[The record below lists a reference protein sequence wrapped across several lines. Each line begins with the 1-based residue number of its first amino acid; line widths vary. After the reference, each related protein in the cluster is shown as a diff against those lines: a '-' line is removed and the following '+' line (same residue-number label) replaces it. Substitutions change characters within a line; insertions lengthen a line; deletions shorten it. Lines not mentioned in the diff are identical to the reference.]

1 MLGETLIQRIESNLD
16 NIKNNKPSGLTSHH
30 AGASLN
36 KTRQVLLKKGGRR
49 FRSSPA
55 GLQGRHHHCPQQ
67 HPKHP
72 GVLRSNPTRFT
83 DINNNT
89 VVAGS
94 KPPVSS
100 SAETAA
106 TRTQT
111 TVLTLHH
118 LKQGAKKELLKTK
131 TGRGEKASQ
140 SGGQPLH
147 SFNKHEHTGQ
157 NLNVRCQKNKHSNAL
172 GSVPSGKRND
182 NSCRQKPSSPL
193 ELYRRGGKKPLNLT
207 GSVTIVNVSPAEP
220 PTEENLKDG
229 EKTYAGAK
237 FSEPPSPS
245 VLPKPPS
252 HWMGEKA
259 PVHSDN
265 SREQMTVHLK
275 TLLKVQA
282 MP

>member
-1 MLGETLIQRIESNLD
+1 MLGETLAQRIDPNVD
-16 NIKNNKPSGLTSHH
+16 NIENSKPAGLTSHH
-30 AGASLN
+30 AGANLN
-36 KTRQVLLKKGGRR
+36 KTRQALLKKGSRR

-55 GLQGRHHHCPQQ
+55 GFQGRHHHCPQQ

-72 GVLRSNPTRFT
+72 GSLRSNPTRFT

-94 KPPVSS
+94 NP
-100 SAETAA
+100 SAPTSTETVPN
-106 TRTQT
+106 RTQT

-118 LKQGAKKELLKTK
+118 LKQGAKKELLKSK
-131 TGRGEKASQ
+131 TGRTEKVPQ
-140 SGGQPLH
+140 SGGQSVH
-147 SFNKHEHTGQ
+147 SFGKHEHSAQ
-157 NLNVRCQKNKHSNAL
+157 NLNTRCQKNRHGNSL
-172 GSVPSGKRND
+172 GLVPATKRSD
-182 NSCRQKPSSPL
+182 NSCRPKPSAPL
-193 ELYRRGGKKPLNLT
+193 ELYRRGGKKPLNLA
-207 GSVTIVNVSPAEP
+207 GSVNVVNVRPADS

-252 HWMGEKA
+252 HWVGEGL
-259 PVHSDN
+259 PQHSDK

-282 MP
+282 KP

>member
-16 NIKNNKPSGLTSHH
+16 NIENNKPSGLISHH
-30 AGASLN
+30 AGVSLN
-36 KTRQVLLKKGGRR
+36 KTRQAMLKKGGRR

-55 GLQGRHHHCPQQ
+55 GLQGRPHHCPQQ
-67 HPKHP
+67 HPKYP
-72 GVLRSNPTRFT
+72 GLLRSNPTRFT

-100 SAETAA
+100 TETAA
-106 TRTQT
+106 NRTQT

-118 LKQGAKKELLKTK
+118 LKQGVKKELLKSK
-131 TGRGEKASQ
+131 TGRVEKAPQ
-140 SGGQPLH
+140 PGGQSLH
-147 SFNKHEHTGQ
+147 SLNKHEQSAQ
-157 NLNVRCQKNKHSNAL
+157 NLNARCQKNKHSNAL
-172 GSVPSGKRND
+172 GSVPSVKRND

-193 ELYRRGGKKPLNLT
+193 ELYRREGKKPLNLADN
-207 GSVTIVNVSPAEP
+207 VNIVNVCPAEP
-220 PTEENLKDG
+220 TTEENLKDG

-252 HWMGEKA
+252 HWVGEKA
-259 PVHSDN
+259 PQHSDN

-282 MP
+282 KP

>member
-1 MLGETLIQRIESNLD
+1 MIGETLIQRVESNLD
-16 NIKNNKPSGLTSHH
+16 NMKNSKPSGLTSHH

-36 KTRQVLLKKGGRR
+36 KTRQALLKKGGRR
-49 FRSSPA
+49 LRSSPA

-67 HPKHP
+67 HPKHT

-94 KPPVSS
+94 KPTVPSN
-100 SAETAA
+100 AETA
-106 TRTQT
+106 RTQT
-111 TVLTLHH
+111 TVLTLHQ
-118 LKQGAKKELLKTK
+118 LKQEAKKELLKTK
-131 TGRGEKASQ
+131 TGRGEKTPQA
-140 SGGQPLH
+140 GGQPLH
-147 SFNKHEHTGQ
+147 GFSKHEHTGQ
-157 NLNVRCQKNKHSNAL
+157 NLNARCQKNKHSNAI

-193 ELYRRGGKKPLNLT
+193 ELYRRGGKKPLSLASNIN
-207 GSVTIVNVSPAEP
+207 IVNVSPPAPLTDESL
-220 PTEENLKDG
+220 NDG
-229 EKTYAGAK
+229 EKIYAGAK

-282 MP
+282 KP

>member
-16 NIKNNKPSGLTSHH
+16 NIENSKPSGFTSHH
-30 AGASLN
+30 AGAGLN
-36 KTRQVLLKKGGRR
+36 KTRQALLKKGGRR
-49 FRSSPA
+49 VRSSPT
-55 GLQGRHHHCPQQ
+55 GLRHHHCPQQ

-72 GVLRSNPTRFT
+72 GLLRSNPTRFI

-94 KPPVSS
+94 KPPVPSNT
-100 SAETAA
+100 ETAA
-106 TRTQT
+106 AARTQT

-131 TGRGEKASQ
+131 TGRGEKVPQ
-140 SGGQPLH
+140 PGGLVH
-147 SFNKHEHTGQ
+147 SFNKHEHTSQ
-157 NLNVRCQKNKHSNAL
+157 NLNARCQSKKHNNAL
-172 GSVPSGKRND
+172 GSAPSGKRND
-182 NSCRQKPSSPL
+182 NSCHLKPSSPH
-193 ELYRRGGKKPLNLT
+193 ELYCRGGKKPLNLA
-207 GSVTIVNVSPAEP
+207 GNVNIVNVSPSEP
-220 PTEENLKDG
+220 PTEEDDDLKDG

-282 MP
+282 KP